1 MRCSRL
7 SKLSSSSSCSCSTSM
22 RRRTAPSHSSGSGSS
37 LPRLRSLSSSADRLP
52 EIVERVLEKL
62 EREFVF
68 VSVGILLVEEIL
80 PVLHEGG
87 PMPMSRGGC
96 VILGRRIR
104 FSGRM
109 VRYYLWA
116 GPDRGRMAAERDLP
130 RRRDGTDQTRLNLS
144 CVLRI
149 HHSAQRSND
158 PQCRFVAAPAPA

>member
-68 VSVGILLVEEIL
+68 VRSGSCWWRKSSQSSMKVARCQCLGGGASFWAAGSDSAGGWCVTTFGPAQIVAGWLLSAIFL
-80 PVLHEGG
+80 
-87 PMPMSRGGC
+87 
-96 VILGRRIR
+96 
-104 FSGRM
+104 
-109 VRYYLWA
+109 A
-116 GPDRGRMAAERDLP
+116 GVTGLI
-130 RRRDGTDQTRLNLS
+130 RRD
-144 CVLRI
+144 
-149 HHSAQRSND
+149 
-158 PQCRFVAAPAPA
+158 

>member
-87 PMPMSRGGC
+87 PMPMSRGGASFWAAGSDSAGGWC
-96 VILGRRIR
+96 VTTFGPAQI
-104 FSGRM
+104 
-109 VRYYLWA
+109 VA
-116 GPDRGRMAAERDLP
+116 GWLLSAIFLAGVTGLI
-130 RRRDGTDQTRLNLS
+130 RRD
-144 CVLRI
+144 
-149 HHSAQRSND
+149 
-158 PQCRFVAAPAPA
+158 

>member
-1 MRCSRL
+1 
-7 SKLSSSSSCSCSTSM
+7 M

-87 PMPMSRGGC
+87 PMPMSRGG
-96 VILGRRIR
+96 VRHSGPPDQIQRADGALLPLGR
-104 FSGRM
+104 
-109 VRYYLWA
+109 
-116 GPDRGRMAAERDLP
+116 P
-130 RRRDGTDQTRLNLS
+130 RSWQDG
-144 CVLRI
+144 C
-149 HHSAQRSND
+149 
-158 PQCRFVAAPAPA
+158 